1 MQQQVADV
9 ERVLPY
15 KVYSKAGCIFCDA
28 AMDLLEQKG
37 IEYEEVKVPGNEEAM
52 NLFKMNRFK
61 TVPQIFTDRDVYVG
75 GYQDLKSAL
84 VDWPE
89 NPAESNSFSN

>member
-28 AMDLLEQKG
+28 AMGLLKEKG
-37 IEYEEVKVPGNEEAM
+37 IQYEEIKVPGNEEAE
-52 NLFKMNRFK
+52 NLFKMNGFK
-61 TVPQIFTDRDVYVG
+61 TVPQIFTDREVYIG
-75 GYQDLKSAL
+75 GYQDLKRIL
-84 VDWPE
+84 NEWPD
-89 NPAESNSFSN
+89 NPAEANSFSN

>member
-1 MQQQVADV
+1 MQQQVVDV

-37 IEYEEVKVPGNEEAM
+37 IQYEEVKVPGNEEAEK
-52 NLFKMNRFK
+52 LFKTNQFR
-61 TVPQIFTDRDVYVG
+61 TVPQIFTDKDVYVG

-84 VDWPE
+84 VDWPD
-89 NPAESNSFSN
+89 NPAEANSFSN